1 VLLGFLDRCRCFFHK
16 RDQVCA
22 VWELKRKVSS
32 RSLPWLREV
41 EVGVEVELVV
51 GIGRQ
56 TSSNH
61 PLSSRCLISI
71 RCSSPFL
78 SLLRPMAT
86 CLEGCLHLLGV
97 LGGLFLHTPLL
108 SLLDRAINGLL
119 LTKVV
124 IKAKVSQ
131 LEKGIPRTR
140 VRVTRLLTRR
150 S

>member
-1 VLLGFLDRCRCFFHK
+1 VLLGFLDCRRRFFHK

-22 VWELKRKVSS
+22 IWELKRKVSS

-71 RCSSPFL
+71 RYSSPFL

-140 VRVTRLLTRR
+140 VRVTRLLIRR